1 MTTLDKLPIALETQS
16 KSSSFPPLFKNASS
30 PPEDAIKFDWE
41 NKWLKGSF
49 FY

>member
-1 MTTLDKLPIALETQS
+1 MTTLDKLPLALETQS
-16 KSSSFPPLFKNASS
+16 KPSNIPLLFKNNSA

>member
-1 MTTLDKLPIALETQS
+1 MTSLDKLPIALETQP
-16 KSSSFPPLFKNASS
+16 KSSNFSSLFNSS
-30 PPEDAIKFDWE
+30 TPSNEDAPKFDWE